1 MQADSKILQTQ
12 INPILLSR
20 SKSFFKRLELH
31 FSFRYSNFQLVYFFS
46 LTSGQTGR
54 LFVTTLKVSFQLYV
68 PGGGGLSNKL
78 LSDTDIPLS
87 SIESVYELHGENSDK
102 KRKLA
107 LGSVLPTNKISG
119 IVIRCKNFKFF
130 KFKFNL
136 QSMKVDGG
144 RNITN
149 AILHY
154 AR

>member
-1 MQADSKILQTQ
+1 M
-12 INPILLSR
+12 
-20 SKSFFKRLELH
+20 
-31 FSFRYSNFQLVYFFS
+31 
-46 LTSGQTGR
+46 
-54 LFVTTLKVSFQLYV
+54 SFQLYV

-149 AILHY
+149 AILHH

>member
-1 MQADSKILQTQ
+1 MA
-12 INPILLSR
+12 
-20 SKSFFKRLELH
+20 
-31 FSFRYSNFQLVYFFS
+31 
-46 LTSGQTGR
+46 
-54 LFVTTLKVSFQLYV
+54 
-68 PGGGGLSNKL
+68 GGGGLSNKL

-87 SIESVYELHGENSDK
+87 SIESVYELHGENGDK
-102 KRKLA
+102 KKKLA